1 MTPMRRLAPLLP
13 ALAALAVLVPA
24 AHAKELMA
32 LKACG
37 PDGCR
42 DVDDPSRLVGGVIEG
57 DPGEPPSG
65 AAPFMRLRIGVGD
78 GERVITRFTTTF
90 VPAAGLMQAED
101 GSWLRPDAATV
112 SALRELAR
120 GQRLFPASALRL
132 PALPRAEAPAPPA
145 ADAADAAGDGLPG
158 WLIAMGAALLAG
170 LALVPIV
177 LARRASAG

>member
-1 MTPMRRLAPLLP
+1 MTPMRRLAPLLL
-13 ALAALAVLVPA
+13 ALAALALLVPA
-24 AHAKELMA
+24 AHAKELVA

-42 DVDDPSRLVGGVIEG
+42 DVDDPSRHVGGVIEG

-90 VPAAGLMQAED
+90 VPDAGLMQAED

-145 ADAADAAGDGLPG
+145 ADAGAGDGLPV